1 MSNAQLIAYANQ
13 AGATGDAV
21 AQAINGEKY
30 ADWTKKVTDQASK
43 DGVTGTP
50 TVIIGGTKVADLSP
64 TGITAAVTAAAAK

>member
-1 MSNAQLIAYANQ
+1 MTDAQLVSYANQ

-21 AQAINGEKY
+21 TQAIDGLRY

-50 TVIIGGTKVADLSP
+50 TVIIGGKQVADLSP
-64 TGITAAVTAAAAK
+64 SGITAAVGAAAQG